1 MFHIFFGGKFT
12 QLSSIFLLLP
22 PFGNLSPYL
31 CPLKLKTT
39 KIMTNKTETLSR
51 GKSISPHAGAWLW
64 IAIAV
69 LYSIAPLDFIP
80 DVITPYGWV
89 DDIIVVVISLI
100 NLVQSYLM
108 PKNDALAK
116 MVKRIKWIV
125 IGLAPLVVIAFAVV
139 VLCTKIF

>member
-1 MFHIFFGGKFT
+1 
-12 QLSSIFLLLP
+12 
-22 PFGNLSPYL
+22 
-31 CPLKLKTT
+31 
-39 KIMTNKTETLSR
+39 MTRETEILSR
-51 GKSISPHAGAWLW
+51 EKSVSPHAGAWVL
-64 IAIAV
+64 IAVAV

-89 DDIIVVVISLI
+89 DDILVVAISII

-108 PKNDALAK
+108 PKNEALAK

-125 IGLAPLVVIAFAVV
+125 IGLAPLVVIVLAIV

>member
-1 MFHIFFGGKFT
+1 MQEELVK
-12 QLSSIFLLLP
+12 Q
-22 PFGNLSPYL
+22 
-31 CPLKLKTT
+31 K
-39 KIMTNKTETLSR
+39 
-51 GKSISPHAGAWLW
+51 SPHAGAWVW

-80 DVITPYGWV
+80 DVIAPYGWV
-89 DDIIVVVISLI
+89 DDILVVAISII

-108 PKNDALAK
+108 PKNEALAK

-125 IGLAPLVVIAFAVV
+125 IGLAPLVVIVLAIV

>member
-1 MFHIFFGGKFT
+1 
-12 QLSSIFLLLP
+12 
-22 PFGNLSPYL
+22 
-31 CPLKLKTT
+31 
-39 KIMTNKTETLSR
+39 MTNKTETLSR
-51 GKSISPHAGAWLW
+51 GKSVSPHAGAWLW

-69 LYSIAPLDFIP
+69 LYSIAPLDFVP

-100 NLVQSYLM
+100 NLIQSYLKQ
-108 PKNDALAK
+108 KNEALAK

-125 IGLAPLVVIAFAVV
+125 IGLAPLAVIALAIV